1 MKNVFELLI
10 TTPLGYILRFI
21 FDIVGNN
28 YGIAIIIFTLIVKL
42 CMLPLFVKQQKSTAE
57 MAKLK
62 PELDKINKKYAN
74 NKSKEAQQKMNQET
88 MKLYQEHGVNPMGG
102 CLPLLI
108 QFPIIIGLYQ
118 VITRPMQYL
127 MMLSTETIE
136 KVSNFLLSNKLIT
149 EKVAQ
154 FALKQNQ
161 IEVAREALKHIDLIK
176 EKIGVTLLNINFD
189 FFGMDLS
196 LKPTFSKMDVL
207 WIIPILS
214 AATAYLSNMIMQ
226 KLSGN
231 PQQNQQMASMNV
243 IMPLMSGYFCF
254 IMPTGVGIYWIMSNV
269 VQILQ
274 QIIISKIMQR
284 KQKTV

>member
-74 NKSKEAQQKMNQET
+74 NKSQEAQQKMNQET